1 MLLLKRQWVIR
12 VIRNHLLRSIN
23 KELYLQPTDH
33 THFRVLILVF
43 FYDVSLFLSFSLCA
57 SPQPLWLQRQAPT
70 SLWLTWTALAITT
83 STRWPWDGARSPPP
97 PPPGTHKALETLLLN
112 LILLLAILHSPT
124 SLLYFLMLS
133 LLCFLIVIFLSP
145 SSSLTFLVPTHI
157 SHRSVCHPF
166 SVCVF
171 CVCFPLLCRPLP
183 LILRCRTEMELY
195 ASLPR
200 R

>member
-1 MLLLKRQWVIR
+1 MSTFVVLLKRQSYQESSSAKLKQRTVSA
-12 VIRNHLLRSIN
+12 VDGSLTLSAFNSS
-23 KELYLQPTDH
+23 
-33 THFRVLILVF
+33 F
-43 FYDVSLFLSFSLCA
+43 FLWCVSFLSFPLCA

-70 SLWLTWTALAITT
+70 SLWLTWTAPAITT
-83 STRWPWDGARSPPP
+83 STRWPWGGARSPPP
-97 PPPGTHKALETLLLN
+97 PPPGTHEALETLLLN
-112 LILLLAILHSPT
+112 LILPLAILHSPT
-124 SLLYFLMLS
+124 SVLCFLMLS
-133 LLCFLIVIFLSP
+133 LLCFLIMIFLSP
-145 SSSLTFLVPTHI
+145 SSSLTLLVPTHI

-166 SVCVF
+166 LV